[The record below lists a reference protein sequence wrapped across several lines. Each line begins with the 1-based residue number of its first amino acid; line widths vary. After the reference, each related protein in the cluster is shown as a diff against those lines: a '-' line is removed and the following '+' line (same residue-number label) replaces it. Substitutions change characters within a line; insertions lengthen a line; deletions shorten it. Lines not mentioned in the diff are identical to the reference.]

1 MQGGDGMRRYSH
13 LKKAFSFL
21 ETAYGFKPY
30 MKQKSG
36 SYYYIAYTNEK
47 RDIMVLYDD
56 TVNEKAE
63 SPIWIRVYDADSLGT
78 SYDDV
83 DVYRSEMYPASGS
96 PSPKERIRFA
106 AAWLKGAIDDGTVKI
121 E

>member
-1 MQGGDGMRRYSH
+1 MGRYSE
-13 LKKAFSFL
+13 LKREFTFL
-21 ETAYGFKPY
+21 ETTYGFKPY

-47 RDIMVLYDD
+47 RDVMVLYDD
-56 TVNEKAE
+56 TVQKKIE

-83 DVYRSEMYPASGS
+83 DVYRGELFIPSG
-96 PSPKERIRFA
+96 SPKERIRYA
-106 AAWLKGAIDDGTVKI
+106 AAWLKRAIADNIVKI